1 MACISAELNIM
12 NPSSH
17 THHRSSS
24 SVGTIGTIESKTFV
38 NNLHLNSGST
48 SQADDWPQITVS
60 QRNIKQKSVKIREP
74 SFTLFVITPST
85 HLTLA
90 RTLEELNCFDQTL
103 RTTYPDVFKGLS
115 PPSILTSPMAGISR
129 NNSTLRFGRSPRSS
143 TPAMSSTSTLMPAAA
158 PKPKSS
164 KKHMFHSISRTLS
177 PALSKSTARKQ
188 RSLNPALTL
197 PTPPQSPDQNYDD
210 SMTRTSSDPS
220 DDDDFVEVKLSESE
234 KQYVSQI
241 EVGNERQENQLGQY
255 LTNLAQRPLSS
266 SRRES
271 LQLGGG
277 KRMSKLMRDA
287 KEWQTFFKIG
297 KDDFERERKLP
308 KRDSHSLASSL
319 KGPTPASVAAAKSIK
334 SPDQD
339 DGIDCSSV
347 NASHPA
353 AMKRVKSDQIFYTQ
367 TSTPA
372 PAEKPSSAS
381 IEETSPPLAEQPD
394 SAAIAETSPLPVS
407 PIIEES
413 TRNLSPTI
421 EESSS
426 ILSRPIEESS
436 SIRTRQ
442 SLEEE
447 LGLSAADADAINR
460 LIVNSDEANH
470 PQETPLS
477 ATSPPGS
484 LPADSTTM
492 GDPTASSVPA
502 SVVPEGLK
510 ESPAIVPSP
519 ADGIPTET
527 TTSSS
532 SPTQRRRAKIT
543 VDDFDIMRVL
553 GKGCAG
559 KVLMVKYRRPG
570 GNHPNQV
577 YAMKSIK
584 KNHVLSHRELQHT
597 LTEQSVLRRV
607 ADEPESNP
615 FIVRLWWS
623 FHDKDHLFLVMD
635 FHPGGDL
642 ATQLARW
649 GRLGRD
655 RARFYAAEITEG
667 VTSLHRSGVI
677 YRDLKPENILIA
689 FDGHIV
695 LTDFGLSKQFGRD
708 PDGHRISDDEE
719 ERTLTFCGT
728 AEYLAPEVLL
738 GEPYSYEVDWWSFG
752 TMLFEMLT
760 GLTPFWSEDHATMY
774 RRVLHDEL
782 MFSED
787 SNRVMDHDT
796 KTLLRGLLQRNPAV
810 RMTGER
816 IKKHPYFGMIDWDH
830 VQHKRYI
837 PPYVPAVNP
846 NDATDTQ
853 NFDETFLAMEP
864 TYVQDDDPPRPGTD
878 EKKNEEN
885 EQGSAEDADDPDRPV
900 KIEPQGAVD
909 ENGQDV
915 FDGYSYRAPS
925 QERDS
930 IIMED
935 DEDGSVGGAGSGPE
949 AEDTTHVKSASQA
962 TDSARSVSQSLSK
975 SKVPSSHPSTTIVVN
990 ESEEPDLPTSNDEGE
1005 AEEDWDVVA
1014 TPENGQSDLNGRLGK
1029 KPGNTLFA
1037 RGVVDKY
1044 KLRMRKLNESSTPNA
1059 VGSLQTSSVRPFGS
1073 SRSSF
1078 IKAAQSQFSSVGNQS
1093 TISSINQASSEGFD
1107 PSSVQQ
1113 VSGGSNGKP
1122 KKRFGLR
1129 TKKTG
1134 SSSLSP
1140 STVLSELSPASPA
1153 TTIGSSSSPSK
1164 KNHPTLRGIDLSN
1177 VGAHFLKKN
1186 ANNTQLASP
1195 VQLLSPTDLHR
1206 SGSVDLLDSATPTTN
1221 TPGDENI
1228 SIPGGTTINPKKK
1241 KSIGAGLI

>member
-1 MACISAELNIM
+1 
-12 NPSSH
+12 
-17 THHRSSS
+17 
-24 SVGTIGTIESKTFV
+24 
-38 NNLHLNSGST
+38 
-48 SQADDWPQITVS
+48 
-60 QRNIKQKSVKIREP
+60 
-74 SFTLFVITPST
+74 
-85 HLTLA
+85 
-90 RTLEELNCFDQTL
+90 
-103 RTTYPDVFKGLS
+103 
-115 PPSILTSPMAGISR
+115 MAGISR

-234 KQYVSQI
+234 KHAASTLI
-241 EVGNERQENQLGQY
+241 
-255 LTNLAQRPLSS
+255 P
-266 SRRES
+266 RRES

-381 IEETSPPLAEQPD
+381 IE
-394 SAAIAETSPLPVS
+394 ETSPLPVS

-584 KNHVLSHRELQHT
+584 KNHV
-597 LTEQSVLRRV
+597 
-607 ADEPESNP
+607 
-615 FIVRLWWS
+615 F

-909 ENGQDV
+909 ENGQMCLTATAIV
-915 FDGYSYRAPS
+915 RRVKNGTQLSWRTMRTGALEAPV
-925 QERDS
+925 R
-930 IIMED
+930 
-935 DEDGSVGGAGSGPE
+935 GAGSAHLE
-949 AEDTTHVKSASQA
+949 
-962 TDSARSVSQSLSK
+962 RR
-975 SKVPSSHPSTTIVVN
+975 
-990 ESEEPDLPTSNDEGE
+990 GE

>member
-1 MACISAELNIM
+1 MFW
-12 NPSSH
+12 
-17 THHRSSS
+17 R
-24 SVGTIGTIESKTFV
+24 
-38 NNLHLNSGST
+38 
-48 SQADDWPQITVS
+48 
-60 QRNIKQKSVKIREP
+60 RKQKTKKTVP
-74 SFTLFVITPST
+74 SKPS
-85 HLTLA
+85 
-90 RTLEELNCFDQTL
+90 DQDHGSL
-103 RTTYPDVFKGLS
+103 RTTYPAIFKDLS
-115 PPSILTSPMAGISR
+115 PPSILASPMLDINKS
-129 NNSTLRFGRSPRSS
+129 NSNLRFGRSPRSS
-143 TPAMSSTSTLMPAAA
+143 TPAMSSTSTLMPASA

-177 PALSKSTARKQ
+177 PALSKSTSRKH
-188 RSLNPALTL
+188 RSLNPTLAL
-197 PTPPQSPDQNYDD
+197 PTPPQSPNRAGED
-210 SMTRTSSDPS
+210 SMTRTSSEPS
-220 DDDDFVEVKLSESE
+220 DEDDFVEVKLSESE

-241 EVGNERQENQLGQY
+241 EVGNERHESQLGHY

-271 LQLGGG
+271 IQIAGG
-277 KRMSKLMRDA
+277 KRISKLMRDA

-319 KGPTPASVAAAKSIK
+319 KGHPSASVVTGKSANNQEVEND
-334 SPDQD
+334 SL
-339 DGIDCSSV
+339 SV
-347 NASHPA
+347 ATPHPA
-353 AMKRVKSDQIFYTQ
+353 LMKRVKSDQIVYNQ
-367 TSTPA
+367 
-372 PAEKPSSAS
+372 ED
-381 IEETSPPLAEQPD
+381 SPPLVDP
-394 SAAIAETSPLPVS
+394 TP
-407 PIIEES
+407 IEEGS
-413 TRNLSPTI
+413 PPIPLSPTI

-426 ILSRPIEESS
+426 VRSRK
-436 SIRTRQ
+436 

-447 LGLSAADADAINR
+447 LGLSAADADAINQLTR
-460 LIVNSDEANH
+460 TFDDE
-470 PQETPLS
+470 PLPNLTKEPPS
-477 ATSPPGS
+477 AITSPPESLTTGS
-484 LPADSTTM
+484 PLMDDPAV
-492 GDPTASSVPA
+492 SSVPV
-502 SVVPEGLK
+502 SVVPSELA
-510 ESPAIVPSP
+510 ESPAVVPAP
-519 ADGIPTET
+519 
-527 TTSSS
+527 TTSTS
-532 SPTQRRRAKIT
+532 SPVQRRRHKVT
-543 VDDFDIMRVL
+543 VEDFEIMRVL

-559 KVLMVKYRRPG
+559 KVLMVKYRRTG

-607 ADEPESNP
+607 ADEPDSNP

-708 PDGHRISDDEE
+708 ADGQRISDEEE

-752 TMLFEMLT
+752 TMLYEMLT

-864 TYVQDDDPPRPGTD
+864 TYVQDDDPPHPSAE
-878 EKKNEEN
+878 EKKNEES
-885 EQGSAEDADDPDRPV
+885 EEGAGEDGDDPDGGKV
-900 KIEPQGAVD
+900 EPQGAVD

-915 FDGYSYRAPS
+915 FDGYSYLAPS
-925 QERDS
+925 HERDS
-930 IIMED
+930 IILED
-935 DEDGSVGGAGSGPE
+935 EEDASSVGCDPDADDAAPPQ
-949 AEDTTHVKSASQA
+949 SASEA
-962 TDSARSVSQSLSK
+962 TDPVPSALQSPSK
-975 SKVPSSHPSTTIVVN
+975 DKPPSSHPATTIVVN
-990 ESEEPDLPTSNDEGE
+990 ESEEPDLPASNDEDE
-1005 AEEDWDVVA
+1005 AEEDWDVVV

-1044 KLRMRKLNESSTPNA
+1044 KLRMRKLNESSTGTP
-1059 VGSLQTSSVRPFGS
+1059 SLQASSLRPFGS
-1073 SRSSF
+1073 SKSSF
-1078 IKAAQSQFSSVGNQS
+1078 IKAAQSQFNTLGNQS
-1093 TISSINQASSEGFD
+1093 TISSINQASSEASEP
-1107 PSSVQQ
+1107 PSSVM
-1113 VSGGSNGKP
+1113 GGGNGKA

-1129 TKKTG
+1129 SSKKPG
-1134 SSSLSP
+1134 YSCLPSSSVLGDFLPSSPVHNSAAYLTSP
-1140 STVLSELSPASPA
+1140 SASP
-1153 TTIGSSSSPSK
+1153 SPSK
-1164 KNHPTLRGIDLSN
+1164 KTLHPVGLRAIELAN
-1177 VGAHFLKKN
+1177 VGAQFLKKN
-1186 ANNTQLASP
+1186 SANHQILLNNNTPHHDHPTPSDVESP
-1195 VQLLSPTDLHR
+1195 LSPNTIQSSPL
-1206 SGSVDLLDSATPTTN
+1206 PTTTTTTAAAAALDDDLSSPTTAATN
-1221 TPGDENI
+1221 NLSMDDPAP
-1228 SIPGGTTINPKKK
+1228 IPGENTINPKKK
-1241 KSIGAGLI
+1241 QSIGAGHI